1 MSDRTKKM
9 VEDNL
14 GLVGM
19 CVKKLDV
26 PIEESN
32 DMFSVGV
39 IGLIKAAQKFDVN
52 KNTKFATFACCC
64 INNEIFMEF
73 RRRKKYSKEI
83 SLETPIGEQDCD
95 EIVLGDLIGDEK
107 ADVEELI
114 QNEEA
119 LEKILDIIIN
129 HLSSKEKYVV
139 LSAAAGVMQNTLKE
153 ELNVSQS
160 YISRI
165 RSRSGKKIK
174 AKMNLLSNV
183 KNTGKY
189 NIRVRNEKIYITF
202 YATQEKVETKICDID
217 FPGYI
222 PIFEVNYNNGKACI
236 IVPAE
241 LDSMD
246 FIAKVIHKLEEL
258 S

>member
-1 MSDRTKKM
+1 MIDRTKKM

-19 CVKKLDV
+19 CVKKLDIS
-26 PIEESN
+26 PEESN
-32 DMFSVGV
+32 DIFSVGV
-39 IGLIKAAQKFDVN
+39 IGLIKAAKKFDVN
-52 KNTKFATFACCC
+52 KNIQFATFACCC

-73 RRRKKYSKEI
+73 RKRKKYSKEI

-95 EIVLGDLIGDEK
+95 EIVLGDMIGDEK
-107 ADVEELI
+107 ANVEELI

-139 LSAAAGVMQNTLKE
+139 LSTAGGVMQDTIKE
-153 ELNVSQS
+153 DLNVSQS

-165 RSRSGKKIK
+165 RSKSRKKIK
-174 AKMNLLSNV
+174 AKMNLLSYI

-189 NIRVRNEKIYITF
+189 HIRVKNEKIYITF
-202 YATQEKVETKICDID
+202 YATQEKVEDKICDIE

-222 PIFEVNYNNGKACI
+222 PTFEVRYNNGKACI
-236 IVPAE
+236 SVPAE
-241 LDSMD
+241 QDSMD